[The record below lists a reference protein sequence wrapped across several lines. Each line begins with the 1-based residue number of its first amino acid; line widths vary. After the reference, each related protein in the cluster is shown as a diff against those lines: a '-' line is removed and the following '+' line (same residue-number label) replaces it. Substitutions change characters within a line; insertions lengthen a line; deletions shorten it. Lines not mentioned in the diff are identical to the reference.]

1 MTHLAEEVEV
11 ATRGRGYLATL
22 ARRHVTVVGL
32 AKSGIAAA
40 RLLAAAG
47 ADVCGTDAKPVASLG
62 PEVAALATAGVRL
75 IDGPAAFDGVEL
87 VVVSPGVPLDGA
99 QLVPARTR
107 RVPVIGELELAWRA
121 MEAET
126 IAITGTNGK
135 TTTTAL
141 TGALLAEQPRPVFV
155 GGNIGTPLAARA
167 LDFPADGLVVAEVSS
182 FQLET
187 IEALQPP
194 GGLARPAVP
203 RVARRWPRGRR
214 PLVAPAR
221 DHRRPPA
228 PRAGRSQ
235 PHTRSTRSAPHDRP
249 IPRRQGAHL
258 HEPDRA
264 GLRGAQ
270 RRRRGRPRPCGAHA
284 RARAVVQ
291 PPARPRAR
299 RVRAGRLAGGA
310 AQRSRRPHL
319 PTRGDPAARRA
330 QRRKRAGRDGV
341 CAVDG

>member
-99 QLVPARTR
+99 QLAPARAR

-141 TGALLAEQPRPVFV
+141 TGALLAGQPRPVLV
-155 GGNIGTPLAARA
+155 AGNIGTPLAAHA
-167 LDFPADGLVVAEVSS
+167 LGFPPDGLVVCEASS
-182 FQLET
+182 FQLEST
-187 IEALQPP
+187 EAFQ
-194 GGLARPAVP
+194 P
-203 RVARRWPRGRR
+203 RVAAVLNIAPDHLDRHGSLAAYVDAKARIFANQTPADCAVLNADDEATAALARRTRAHVVWLSRRR
-214 PLVAPAR
+214 PLPHGVFVRDGWVAATLNGHVEEICPVAEIR
-221 DHRRPPA
+221 
-228 PRAGRSQ
+228 
-235 PHTRSTRSAPHDRP
+235 
-249 IPRRQGAHL
+249 
-258 HEPDRA
+258 
-264 GLRGAQ
+264 LRGA
-270 RRRRGRPRPCGAHA
+270 HN
-284 RARAVVQ
+284 VENV
-291 PPARPRAR
+291 
-299 RVRAGRLAGGA
+299 LAA
-310 AQRSRRPHL
+310 TA
-319 PTRGDPAARRA
+319 
-330 QRRKRAGRDGV
+330 
-341 CAVDG
+341 CALWVGLAPEGIRH